1 MTRIALISTTA
12 IASIL
17 GAALPAFAQAP
28 APAPMY
34 APAPAPAPM
43 MAPAP
48 APMPEPGVM
57 PAAPIVAPPAAD
69 DMTGSVG
76 LGVGVV
82 STGTSLVNLDTANLM
97 LKYWMSDSLTLVP
110 RLSLGMSKAKGA
122 DASWGVAPEIL
133 ASFVLLKGASTRLA
147 AGIGLGFS
155 IAKNPAVST
164 DTAIDL
170 YIPIQ
175 LSVEHFFTRWFSM
188 GIAID
193 ERFLD
198 FNKPDSNSW
207 TLGIGI
213 DTLSYMGSLT
223 FYTD

>member
-1 MTRIALISTTA
+1 
-12 IASIL
+12 
-17 GAALPAFAQAP
+17 
-28 APAPMY
+28 
-34 APAPAPAPM
+34 
-43 MAPAP
+43 
-48 APMPEPGVM
+48 
-57 PAAPIVAPPAAD
+57 
-69 DMTGSVG
+69 
-76 LGVGVV
+76 
-82 STGTSLVNLDTANLM
+82 
-97 LKYWMSDSLTLVP
+97 
-110 RLSLGMSKAKGA
+110 
-122 DASWGVAPEIL
+122 
-133 ASFVLLKGASTRLA
+133 
-147 AGIGLGFS
+147 
-155 IAKNPAVST
+155 VST